1 MIIGII
7 DILVGLLAL
16 LLLGS
21 PFPFNYDNPIAA
33 LLLVCIAITL
43 GIHLFQ
49 QFRKTRN
56 LNLAKYKI
64 VILGAGVAALLL
76 GIIFLVARTRLA
88 GNFFGLSL
96 MVLGCLISG
105 EHLYKDLK
113 NIKEK
118 KMSKKVLISVQSIV
132 VFACSVAGVILLAN
146 NYAINKAFSQKAE
159 NVEST
164 EQVQTYDF
172 VNTEDPFGFKNVSY
186 EYNGIYG
193 DHRKT
198 NMLVSPK
205 SLTPGNVTFSWVP
218 KNAKNQSG
226 FEISITENEKEV
238 YSSGKIDSSEVRFEP
253 DFQSESGK
261 SYVWYLTLYDEAGNP
276 GKTLSDT
283 FGTSLAKD
291 DWQAVWINPESDTTA
306 PTKKNR
312 HSASYLRK
320 TFEITQEQIAG
331 KKIMLYATAHGV
343 YDMWVNGTHVDYW
356 FMAPGFTQY
365 TDILQTQSYDI
376 TPYLKAGDNEI
387 FVQIGDGWYRGSLD
401 KEQVINSFG
410 TDVAFLCEAR
420 SGNNVILQT
429 DGTWEAANDGWLSQ
443 NDLHDGEVYDAN
455 KNISDFTWHAVTTP
469 DYGYDNLTGSDCQP
483 ITQHEEFTPEI
494 ITTPAGETV
503 LDFGQNFSGYV
514 QLDINAQGGEK
525 ITLTHGE
532 TLDENGNFTISNFQ
546 ASKSLPTLQNVL
558 YTCKKGENTYH
569 PTTTYFGFRY
579 VKVETDIPIT
589 AENFKGVAVYSDMEQ
604 TGFFESGNP
613 KVNQLFHN
621 TLWSMK
627 SNFVGVMTDCP
638 TREKSGYAGD
648 GQIFAPTGLYLMD
661 SYPVYDS
668 WLKSYSHVFH
678 ENGSLMQFAPT
689 KLTKSLF
696 DSSHGWSDAI
706 VIIPYDM
713 WKNTGDLQV
722 VKDNYEA
729 SKRWV
734 DYALTRASSKTH
746 LYYRN
751 QLDKSL
757 YPYFADQGFG
767 WGEWLEAD
775 YNHTVTMVTI
785 LANNT
790 LMGEPEVGTAF
801 LYQSCK
807 ELSEMAQ
814 ALGHTEDA
822 EYYANAADKAK
833 QAYRQVFTENGK
845 ITEKNRQSRFIRPI
859 SMGLLD
865 EEESGA
871 ASDQLAELITN
882 NNNHLNTGFL
892 STGSLLQTLSDYGNT
907 TKAYDVLLQKTLPSW
922 LYAVDNGAT
931 TIWETWDAVKEDG
944 SVSSSM
950 NHYSFGAVCSWLMD
964 SAAGIKLEDGRIT
977 ISPKTDSRLGYVNA
991 SYDSAYGTIKSA
1003 WAYKDGAIYF
1013 EFEIPCNTRASIELP
1028 DGTKQ
1033 EVGSGVY
1040 SYMIKE

>member
-7 DILVGLLAL
+7 NILLGLLGL

-21 PFPFNYDNPIAA
+21 PFPFNYDMPIAA
-33 LLLVCIAITL
+33 LLLVCTAVTL
-43 GIHLFQ
+43 GSRLFQ
-49 QFRKTRN
+49 QFKKSRN
-56 LNLAKYKI
+56 LNVAKHKKAVLLAE
-64 VILGAGVAALLL
+64 VVSLLL
-76 GIIFLVARTRLA
+76 GIIFLGERTRLA

-96 MVLGCLISG
+96 LVCGGLISG
-105 EHLYKDLK
+105 ERLYKEIK
-113 NIKEK
+113 N
-118 KMSKKVLISVQSIV
+118 KKVNQKSQKVFISVQCIAV
-132 VFACSVAGVILLAN
+132 VACSAAGVILLAN
-146 NYAINKAFSQKAE
+146 NYAINKAFSLKAE
-159 NVEST
+159 NVESI
-164 EQVQTYDF
+164 ENVQTYDLAG
-172 VNTEDPFGFKNVSY
+172 TDDPFGFKNVSY
-186 EYNGIYG
+186 EYNGIYAG
-193 DHRKT
+193 HRKT

-205 SLTPGNVTFSWVP
+205 SLTPGNITFSWVP
-218 KNAKNQSG
+218 INAKNQSG
-226 FEISITENEKEV
+226 FEITITEDGKEV
-238 YSSGKIDSSEVRFEP
+238 YSSGKIHSSDIRFNP
-253 DFQSESGK
+253 DFQTESGK
-261 SYVWYLTLYDEAGNP
+261 SYVWYLTLYDENGNAGE
-276 GKTLSDT
+276 KMWDT
-283 FGTSLAKD
+283 FGTSLAKE
-291 DWQAVWINPESDTTA
+291 DWQAVWINPESDPA
-306 PTKKNR
+306 PPTKKNR

-320 TFEITQEQIAG
+320 TFEAAKEQLAG
-331 KKIMLYATAHGV
+331 GKIMLYATAHGV
-343 YDMWVNGTHVDYW
+343 YDVWINGTHVDGW

-387 FVQIGDGWYRGSLD
+387 LVQIGDGWYRGSLD

-410 TDVAFLCEAR
+410 TDAAFLCEAR
-420 SGNNVILQT
+420 AGNSVILQT

-443 NDLHDGEVYDAN
+443 NDLHNGEVYDAD
-455 KNISDFTWHAVTTP
+455 KNISDFTWHAVTAA

-483 ITQHEEFTPEI
+483 ITQQEEFTPEI

-514 QLDINAQGGEK
+514 QLDINARGGEK

-546 ASKSLPTLQNVL
+546 ASKSFPTLQKVL
-558 YTCKKGENTYH
+558 YTCKEGENIYH
-569 PTTTYFGFRY
+569 PATTYFGFRY
-579 VKVETDIPIT
+579 VKVETDMQIT
-589 AENFKGVAVYSDMEQ
+589 AESFKGVAVYSDMEQ
-604 TGFFESGNP
+604 TGFFESGNA
-613 KVNQLFHN
+613 KVNQLFKN

-661 SYPVYDS
+661 SYPVYRS
-668 WLKSYSHVFH
+668 WLRSYSHVFH

-706 VIIPYDM
+706 VMIPYDM
-713 WKNTGDLQV
+713 WKNTGDLQA
-722 VKDNYEA
+722 VKDNYKA
-729 SKRWV
+729 SKKWV
-734 DYALTRASSKTH
+734 DYALNRASSGTH

-751 QLDKSL
+751 KLDQSL
-757 YPYFADQGFG
+757 YPYLADQGFG

-775 YNHTVTMVTI
+775 YNNSFTMITV
-785 LANNT
+785 LANNA

-801 LYQSCK
+801 LYNSCK

-814 ALGHTEDA
+814 AMGNTDDA
-822 EYYANAADKAK
+822 EYYGNAADKAK
-833 QAYRQVFTENGK
+833 QAYREVFTKDGR
-845 ITEKNRQSRFIRPI
+845 ITEKFRQSRFIRPI

-865 EEESGA
+865 VEESAA

-892 STGSLLQTLSDYGNT
+892 STGSLLQTLSDYDNIS
-907 TKAYDVLLQKTLPSW
+907 KAYDVLLQKTLPSW

-964 SAAGIKLEDGRIT
+964 SAAGIKVEDGTIT

-991 SYDSAYGTIKSA
+991 SYDSAYGTIRSA
-1003 WAYKDGAIYF
+1003 WAYKDGAVYF
-1013 EFEIPCNTRASIELP
+1013 EFEIPCNTKASIELP

-1033 EVGSGVY
+1033 EVESGVY
-1040 SYMIKE
+1040 SYTINE